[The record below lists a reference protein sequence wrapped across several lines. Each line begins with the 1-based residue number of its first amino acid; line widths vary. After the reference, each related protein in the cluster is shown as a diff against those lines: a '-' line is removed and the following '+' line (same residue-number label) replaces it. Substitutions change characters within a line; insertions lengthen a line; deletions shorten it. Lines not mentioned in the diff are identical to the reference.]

1 MDEYILTF
9 SEWETQKRNECQRA
23 YKFCKDVLKSPLT
36 EEEFSK
42 VWYSESSDKK
52 GIHHLAN
59 MCMSIFQS
67 RKSRAGNEFEKAI
80 TSKHIELGI
89 TFYNQAYVDLDGNVS
104 EKKPKLSCHKIDC
117 LIPTSSSRKLS
128 DMILISK
135 KTTLRERYRQDLDFV
150 GKCKMVIFLTKE
162 TPEKAKIDTITGY
175 GCILVYPNAKDSDK
189 VWSYAKYFSEIT
201 EFQRN
206 SVS

>member
-1 MDEYILTF
+1 MDSYIIEF
-9 SEWETQKRNECQRA
+9 SDWDVQKRKELERA
-23 YKFCKDVLKSPLT
+23 YKFCKEVLKSPLT

-52 GIHHLAN
+52 GIYHLAN

-67 RKSRAGNEFEKAI
+67 RKCRAGNEFEKAI
-80 TSKHIELGI
+80 TSKHMELGI
-89 TFYNQAYVDLDGNVS
+89 TFYNQCYVDVDGNVS
-104 EKKPKLSCHKIDC
+104 EKKPSKSCHKIDC

-150 GKCKMVIFLTKE
+150 GKCKLVIFLTRE
-162 TPEKAKIDTITGY
+162 TPEEAKIDTITGY
-175 GCILVYPNAKDSDK
+175 GCILVYPNATDSDK
-189 VWSYAKYFSEIT
+189 VWSYEKYFSDIT
-201 EFQRN
+201 KFQSN
-206 SVS
+206 GVS